1 MKQPFPFYL
10 FLAFFLSLTPFL
22 WAQVPAANQPLAF
35 ATTPDPAL
43 YPFQR
48 SLPTDPYLLTL
59 RDTHQLD
66 KLVAGQPTD
75 LARVQAV
82 CAWVHRQ
89 WKHDGYRQPQK
100 WDPAS
105 ILQEAAQGKSFR
117 CVEYSIVLEGAL
129 TAVGIPARTLGLQT
143 VDVETRKSGAGHVL
157 TEAWLADQQ
166 KWALVDGQ
174 WDVIP
179 LLQGTPLNAVELQK
193 ALAERSPGL
202 SVISVAGTSAKKY
215 ARWIR
220 PYLFYF
226 AVSFDSRVGGKKVPG
241 ELMLVPLGAKNP
253 MIFQRRYPIQNT
265 TYTHS
270 LVSFYASPR

>member
-1 MKQPFPFYL
+1 MKQPTPFYSL
-10 FLAFFLSLTPFL
+10 LAFFLLLTSFL
-22 WAQVPAANQPLAF
+22 RAQVPAANQPLAF
-35 ATTPDPAL
+35 ATTPDPSP

-48 SLPTDPYLLTL
+48 SRPIDPYLLTL
-59 RDTHQLD
+59 RDTYHLD
-66 KLVAGQPTD
+66 KLVTGQPTD

-89 WKHDGYRQPQK
+89 WKHSSYRQPQH

-117 CVEYSIVLEGAL
+117 CVEYGIVLEGAL
-129 TAVGIPARTLGLQT
+129 AAVGIPARVLGLQT
-143 VDVETRKSGAGHVL
+143 ADVETRKSGAGHVL
-157 TEAWLADQQ
+157 TEAWLADQH
-166 KWALVDGQ
+166 KWALVDEQ

-179 LLQGTPLNAVELQK
+179 LLHGTALNAVELQR

-202 SVISVAGTSAKKY
+202 NVLSAAGTSAKKY

-226 AVSFDSRVGGKKVPG
+226 GVSFDSRIGGKKVPG

-253 MIFQRRYPIQNT
+253 TVFQRRYPIQNT

-270 LVSFYASPR
+270 LVSFYIPPQ

>member
-1 MKQPFPFYL
+1 MKQPTPFYSL
-10 FLAFFLSLTPFL
+10 LAFFLLLTSFL
-22 WAQVPAANQPLAF
+22 RAQVPAANQPLAF
-35 ATTPDPAL
+35 ATTPDPAP
-43 YPFQR
+43 YHFQR
-48 SLPTDPYLLTL
+48 SLPTDPYLLAL
-59 RDTHQLD
+59 RDTYQLD

-89 WKHDGYRQPQK
+89 WKHSSYRQPQN

-117 CVEYSIVLEGAL
+117 CVEYGIVLEGTLA
-129 TAVGIPARTLGLQT
+129 AVGIPARVLGLQT
-143 VDVETRKSGAGHVL
+143 ADVETRKSGAGHVL

-166 KWALVDGQ
+166 KWVLVDGQ

-179 LLQGTPLNAVELQK
+179 LLHGTALNAVELQQ
-193 ALAERSPGL
+193 ALAVRSPGL
-202 SVISVAGTSAKKY
+202 SVLSVAGTSAKKY

-226 AVSFDSRVGGKKVPG
+226 GVSFDSRIGGKKVPG

-253 MIFQRRYPIQNT
+253 TVFQRRYPIQNT

-270 LVSFYASPR
+270 LVSFYAPPQ